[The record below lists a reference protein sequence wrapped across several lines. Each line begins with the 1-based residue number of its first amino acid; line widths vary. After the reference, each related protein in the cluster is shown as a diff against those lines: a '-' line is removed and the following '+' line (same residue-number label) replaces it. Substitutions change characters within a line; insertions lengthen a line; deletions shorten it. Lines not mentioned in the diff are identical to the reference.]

1 MFGPGRKGP
10 GPEGPTGPQ
19 KVIMPKP
26 KLVVLTGAGI
36 SAESG
41 IPTFRDAN
49 GLWEGHDIMEV
60 ASPQGWESNPELV
73 LDFYNQRRKAALN
86 VTPNRGHQILVELEQ
101 YFEVSIIT
109 QNIDNLH
116 EKAGSSQVIH
126 LHGELFKSRSTRD
139 ENLVYE
145 MSGWE
150 LKLGDL
156 CEKGAQLR
164 PHVVW
169 FGEQVPMMEKA
180 MVISSQADIFVVV
193 GTSLVVYPAA
203 GLIDFVDHRT
213 PKYIIDPKIPHL
225 ASGQNLHFIQ
235 KGGGQGLTELKQI
248 LLEDHGL

>member
-1 MFGPGRKGP
+1 
-10 GPEGPTGPQ
+10 
-19 KVIMPKP
+19 MPKP

-60 ASPQGWESNPELV
+60 ASPEGWESNPKLV

-86 VTPNRGHQILVELEQ
+86 VTPNKGHQILVGLEQ

-109 QNIDNLH
+109 QNVDNLH
-116 EKAGSSQVIH
+116 EKAGSSRVIH

-139 ENLVYE
+139 EDLVYE

-164 PHVVW
+164 PHIVW
-169 FGEQVPMMEKA
+169 FGEPVPMMEQA

-203 GLIDFVDHRT
+203 GLIDFVDHRI
-213 PKYIIDPKIPHL
+213 PKFVIDPKTPDM
-225 ASGQNLHFIQ
+225 APGPNLHFIQ
-235 KGGGQGLTELKQI
+235 KGGGLGLTELKQI
-248 LLEDHGL
+248 LLEDYGL